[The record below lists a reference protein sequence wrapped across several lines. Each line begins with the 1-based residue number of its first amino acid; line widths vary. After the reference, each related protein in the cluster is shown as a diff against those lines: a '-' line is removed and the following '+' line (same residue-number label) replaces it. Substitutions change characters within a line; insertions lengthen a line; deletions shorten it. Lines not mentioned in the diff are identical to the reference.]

1 MRSRSHAQSVNRNLV
16 FHLSS
21 LCTLIQSFLLSGPS
35 DGTSLLLCTCPLL
48 SSSYRFSRNG
58 SPPLVRPSF
67 TRTSRNSNSL
77 GVLSVQGGGIS
88 FACSEATF
96 SMGSFTEYDHVWK
109 LDVRGLGRDVII
121 GIIGIIGIICVLRA
135 ASSSTF
141 LRAQAS
147 CQTKQSTPG
156 VSGSARRW
164 KVKLDLAAPGVVS
177 DQTID
182 ARS

>member
-1 MRSRSHAQSVNRNLV
+1 MHTRFPHTHIECMHALTALTGMFLCSASPCATVNKHGSLSFQLCHRSTDTAIQSS
-16 FHLSS
+16 LSS
-21 LCTLIQSFLLSGPS
+21 TEGC
-35 DGTSLLLCTCPLL
+35 
-48 SSSYRFSRNG
+48 
-58 SPPLVRPSF
+58 V
-67 TRTSRNSNSL
+67 
-77 GVLSVQGGGIS
+77 
-88 FACSEATF
+88 TF
-96 SMGSFTEYDHVWK
+96 QCSFTEYDHGFTVWK
-109 LDVRGLGRDVII
+109 LDLLGRDV
-121 GIIGIIGIICVLRA
+121 IIGIICVLRA

>member
-1 MRSRSHAQSVNRNLV
+1 
-16 FHLSS
+16 
-21 LCTLIQSFLLSGPS
+21 
-35 DGTSLLLCTCPLL
+35 
-48 SSSYRFSRNG
+48 
-58 SPPLVRPSF
+58 
-67 TRTSRNSNSL
+67 
-77 GVLSVQGGGIS
+77 
-88 FACSEATF
+88 
-96 SMGSFTEYDHVWK
+96 MGSFTEYDHVWK

>member
-1 MRSRSHAQSVNRNLV
+1 MVEVCSNGGSFCTSATVFEDSNVQKCPPVEY
-16 FHLSS
+16 FHLPSVCVCLSLSAKSRQGCVTFQWARSLSFQLCHRSTDTAIQSS
-21 LCTLIQSFLLSGPS
+21 L
-35 DGTSLLLCTCPLL
+35 
-48 SSSYRFSRNG
+48 SSTEG
-58 SPPLVRPSF
+58 CV
-67 TRTSRNSNSL
+67 
-77 GVLSVQGGGIS
+77 
-88 FACSEATF
+88 TF
-96 SMGSFTEYDHVWK
+96 QCSFTEYDHGFTVWK
-109 LDVRGLGRDVII
+109 LDVLGRDV
-121 GIIGIIGIICVLRA
+121 IIGIIGIICVLRA

>member
-1 MRSRSHAQSVNRNLV
+1 MHASRKSNHASVQHSRLELSDPPSAKHR
-16 FHLSS
+16 FSS
-21 LCTLIQSFLLSGPS
+21 LSPLISS
-35 DGTSLLLCTCPLL
+35 SLGQLCVCTCPLL

-121 GIIGIIGIICVLRA
+121 GIIGIICVLRA
-135 ASSSTF
+135 AS
-141 LRAQAS
+141 L
-147 CQTKQSTPG
+147 
-156 VSGSARRW
+156 SAG
-164 KVKLDLAAPGVVS
+164 PGVVS

>member
-1 MRSRSHAQSVNRNLV
+1 VQKLPPLLQTSTNSGTLRSTAKCYGAKPRQGCVTFQWARSLSFQLCHRSTDTAIQSS
-16 FHLSS
+16 LSS
-21 LCTLIQSFLLSGPS
+21 TEGC
-35 DGTSLLLCTCPLL
+35 
-48 SSSYRFSRNG
+48 
-58 SPPLVRPSF
+58 V
-67 TRTSRNSNSL
+67 
-77 GVLSVQGGGIS
+77 
-88 FACSEATF
+88 TF
-96 SMGSFTEYDHVWK
+96 QCSFTEYDHGFTVWK
-109 LDVRGLGRDVII
+109 LDVLGRDV
-121 GIIGIIGIICVLRA
+121 IIGIICVLRA

>member
-1 MRSRSHAQSVNRNLV
+1 
-16 FHLSS
+16 
-21 LCTLIQSFLLSGPS
+21 
-35 DGTSLLLCTCPLL
+35 
-48 SSSYRFSRNG
+48 
-58 SPPLVRPSF
+58 
-67 TRTSRNSNSL
+67 
-77 GVLSVQGGGIS
+77 
-88 FACSEATF
+88 
-96 SMGSFTEYDHVWK
+96 MGSFTEYDHGFTVWK
-109 LDVRGLGRDVII
+109 LDVLGRDV
-121 GIIGIIGIICVLRA
+121 IIGIIGIICVLRA

>member
-1 MRSRSHAQSVNRNLV
+1 MQKLPPLLQTSTNSGTLRSTAKCYGAKPRQGCVTFQWARSLSFQLCHRSTDTAIQSS
-16 FHLSS
+16 LSS
-21 LCTLIQSFLLSGPS
+21 TEGC
-35 DGTSLLLCTCPLL
+35 
-48 SSSYRFSRNG
+48 
-58 SPPLVRPSF
+58 V
-67 TRTSRNSNSL
+67 
-77 GVLSVQGGGIS
+77 
-88 FACSEATF
+88 TF
-96 SMGSFTEYDHVWK
+96 QCSFTEYDHGFTVWK
-109 LDVRGLGRDVII
+109 LDVRGLGRDV
-121 GIIGIIGIICVLRA
+121 IIGIIGIICVLRA